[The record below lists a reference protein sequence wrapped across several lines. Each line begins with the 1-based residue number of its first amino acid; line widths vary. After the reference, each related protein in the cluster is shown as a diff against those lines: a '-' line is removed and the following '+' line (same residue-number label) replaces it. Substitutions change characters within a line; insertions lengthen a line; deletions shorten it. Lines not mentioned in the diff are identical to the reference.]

1 MGWMQDAEL
10 LCRLKKHRS
19 RALEQ
24 AIDQYGAYVATVIR
38 NVLGSSGTMEDTEE
52 LSADVF
58 FTLWTHCGDIDQGKL
73 KPWLGAVARNRAK
86 DFLRQQRP
94 VLPMDEEFLSIQTDS
109 PETAALES
117 AQKQLLFDAITAMT
131 EPDREIFLRYY
142 YKFETMEE
150 VAQRM
155 RIPIGTVKTKLHR
168 GRKHLK
174 EILTEQ
180 EAAQ

>member
-1 MGWMQDAEL
+1 
-10 LCRLKKHRS
+10 
-19 RALEQ
+19 
-24 AIDQYGAYVATVIR
+24 
-38 NVLGSSGTMEDTEE
+38 
-52 LSADVF
+52 
-58 FTLWTHCGDIDQGKL
+58 
-73 KPWLGAVARNRAK
+73 
-86 DFLRQQRP
+86 
-94 VLPMDEEFLSIQTDS
+94 MDEDVLSIPTDS
-109 PETAALES
+109 PETAALEN
-117 AQKQLLFDAITAMT
+117 AQKQALFDAIDAMT

-155 RIPIGTVKTKLHR
+155 QLPIGTVKTKLHR

>member
-1 MGWMQDAEL
+1 MGWMQEAEL
-10 LCRLKKHRS
+10 LRRLKKRRS

-24 AIDQYGAYVATVIR
+24 AIDQYGAYVATVVR
-38 NVLGSSGTMEDTEE
+38 NVLGASGTMEDAEE

-58 FTLWTHCGDIDQGKL
+58 YTLWTHCETIMPGKL

-86 DFLRQQRP
+86 DFLRQRRP
-94 VLPMDEEFLSIQTDS
+94 VLPMDEDILSIPTDS
-109 PETAALES
+109 PETAVLEH
-117 AQKQLLFDAITAMT
+117 AQKQVLFDAIDAMT

-155 RIPIGTVKTKLHR
+155 QLPIGTVKTKLHR